1 LSRWKFM
8 KAMIKHFKNIRTPL
22 IIRIAITVSFFCIL
36 LIAVGYSNV
45 FSVSY
50 NSAETV
56 VKSSIE
62 KIKNATVPIQAPLDK
77 EAYDEKILSVA
88 NNPVP
93 ATTTASTTPK
103 MYLWPPK
110 TVYPNAGA
118 ILPFNRVIAYY
129 GNFYSER
136 MGALGEYPEDQMLK
150 MLQAEVT
157 KWTAADPKTPAI
169 PAIHYIAVT
178 AQSSPGKDGKYRLRM
193 PDDQIDRAI
202 GLAEKVNGIVF
213 VDIQVGLSTLQSEIP
228 ALEKYLKHPLVH
240 LGIDPEFSMKAG
252 EKPGSV
258 IGFFSANDINYA
270 TNHLAKLVQEYNLPP
285 KILVIHRFTQKM
297 VRDYQQIKPLPEV
310 QIVMHM
316 DGWGSPA
323 KKIGTYTHVII
334 PEPVQFTGFK
344 IFYKNDLK
352 PPSTR
357 IMVPEDLLKLSPQP
371 LYIQY
376 Q

>member
-1 LSRWKFM
+1 M
-8 KAMIKHFKNIRTPL
+8 KAQKKDLKKSSSLSLMRITIAASITCVVL
-22 IIRIAITVSFFCIL
+22 ISI
-36 LIAVGYSNV
+36 GYSNM

-62 KIKNATVPIQAPLDK
+62 KIKTVTVPARKPLDK
-77 EAYDEKILSVA
+77 DAYDKKILSIA

-103 MYLWPPK
+103 VYLWPPK

-118 ILPFNRVIAYY
+118 ILPFNRIIAYY
-129 GNFYSER
+129 GNFYSKG
-136 MGALGEYPEDQMLK
+136 MGALGEYPEEQMLQ
-150 MLQAEVT
+150 MLQAEVA
-157 KWTAADPKTPAI
+157 KWTAADPETPAI

-178 AQSSPGKDGKYRLRM
+178 AQGSAGKDGKYRLRM
-193 PDDQIDRAI
+193 PDDQIDKAI
-202 GLAEKVNGIVF
+202 VLAEKVHGIVF

-240 LGIDPEFSMKAG
+240 LGIDPEFSMKSG
-252 EKPGSV
+252 DEPGSV

-270 TNHLAKLVQEYNLPP
+270 TNYLAKLVQEHDLPP

-297 VRDYQQIKPLPEV
+297 VRDYTLIKPLPEV

-316 DGWGSPA
+316 DGWGTPE
-323 KKIGTYTHVII
+323 KKIGTYTHVVA
-334 PEPVQFTGFK
+334 PEPIQFTGFK

-357 IMVPEDLLKLSPQP
+357 IMTPEDLLKLSPQP

>member
-1 LSRWKFM
+1 M
-8 KAMIKHFKNIRTPL
+8 KALKKYFKNIRTPL
-22 IIRIAITVSFFCIL
+22 IIGIFIFVIFFSVVLIIA
-36 LIAVGYSNV
+36 GYSNI

-50 NSAETV
+50 NSTETA

-62 KIKNATVPIQAPLDK
+62 KIKSATLPALPLLDK
-77 EAYDEKILSVA
+77 AAYDKKIISVA
-88 NNPVP
+88 NNPTP

-118 ILPFNRVIAYY
+118 ILPFNRIIAYY

-136 MGALGEYPEDQMLK
+136 MGALGEHPEDQMLK
-150 MLQAEVT
+150 MLQAEVS
-157 KWTAADPKTPAI
+157 KWTAADPETPAI

-202 GLAEKVNGIVF
+202 RLAEKVNGIVF

-240 LGIDPEFSMKAG
+240 LGIDPEFSMKGG

-270 TNHLAKLVQEYNLPP
+270 ATYLAKLVQEYNLPP

-297 VRDYQQIKPLPEV
+297 VRDYDEIKPLPEV

-316 DGWGSPA
+316 DGWGSPE

-334 PEPVQFTGFK
+334 PEPIQFTGFK

-357 IMVPEDLLKLSPQP
+357 IMTPEDLLKLSPQP